1 MTYKTL
7 WMPQAE
13 AFIKSLAP
21 EPRQALRQAL
31 NKLAGGRTA
40 GLDLRTLEGPLVGY
54 FRLRVR
60 TYRVIYKVSAGSEG
74 PALTLLAAGPRSTIY
89 EAFEKILAEQAVR

>member
-21 EPRQALRQAL
+21 EPRQALRQAI
-31 NKLAGGRTA
+31 KHLAQAKTA
-40 GLDLRTLEGPLVGY
+40 GLDLRALEGVLQGY
-54 FRLRVR
+54 LRLRAR
-60 TYRVIYKVSAGSEG
+60 TYRVIYAVEAERGG
-74 PALTLLAAGPRSTIY
+74 PVLTLLAAGPRSTIY
-89 EAFEKILAEQAVR
+89 EAFEKILAEQDPR